1 MPLCSQPRLQ
11 VTAGRTSTVSCTV
24 TSRAAAG
31 TAVPPL
37 VPGAADLDAQ
47 PCGVDPANHVGQG
60 DGPAAGARVGTP
72 LPAGGVVVDGDVP
85 AGAVAGV
92 GSGAHRGSRPGWAA
106 VRLVV
111 VGAHD
116 PAGAHGVQMCGTAVP
131 ARTSV
136 LVAVVGFDQSAA
148 GRRDL
153 REGGTVRLERTL
165 RLISSASAGRLVVT
179 SQARFG

>member
-60 DGPAAGARVGTP
+60 DGPAARARVGAP

-116 PAGAHGVQMCGTAVP
+116 PAGAHGVQMCGTAVL
-131 ARTSV
+131 ARSSV
-136 LVAVVGFDQSAA
+136 LVAVVG
-148 GRRDL
+148 GRGDL